1 MTVEDY
7 EARRIIEEL
16 RRDHAPA
23 YDWDTFD
30 ARLTRCV
37 KEYADR
43 RTIQAHMV
51 RAVAE
56 LAYGYVAEQLAATDR
71 EQATERDAQVA
82 KLEGV
87 IERLE
92 EHQKVL
98 RSTNAHLTKALNEKH
113 TIREEREAARGDG
126 DTQVTIRNDYKGWT
140 VAMLEEVAYR
150 LRSGGAVDGTPVDVD
165 QHRAVADV
173 PAPNT
178 VTLEAPTRVPNA
190 PSEPHVM
197 PLDPSEFELVP
208 RDFGFLFMAG
218 AVVVGLVAA
227 LMTLGAVIW

>member
-7 EARRIIEEL
+7 EARRIIEAL
-16 RRDHAPA
+16 RRDHAPV

-30 ARLTRCV
+30 ARLARCV
-37 KEYADR
+37 SNYADR

-51 RAVAE
+51 RDIAE
-56 LAYGYVAEQLAATDR
+56 LAYGYVAEQLASVDR
-71 EQATERDAQVA
+71 ERAMEREAQVA

-87 IERLE
+87 IQRLE

-98 RSTNAHLTKALNEKH
+98 RSTNARLTKALDEALDEKR

-126 DTQVTIRNDYKGWT
+126 DTQVTIRTDHHGWT
-140 VAMLEEVAYR
+140 VAHLEEVAYR
-150 LRSGGAVDGTPVDVD
+150 LRSGGAVDDTPVDVD

-178 VTLEAPTRVPNA
+178 VTLGVPSQS
-190 PSEPHVM
+190 PVM
-197 PLDPSEFELVP
+197 RLDPGEVEPTP
-208 RDFGFLFMAG
+208 RDFGFLAMAG
-218 AVVVGLVAA
+218 AVAVGLVAA
-227 LMTLGAVIW
+227 LMVLGAVIW

>member
-23 YDWDTFD
+23 CDWDTFD

-37 KEYADR
+37 QGYADR
-43 RTIQAHMV
+43 RTIHANMV
-51 RAVAE
+51 RDVAE
-56 LAYGYVAEQLAATDR
+56 LAYGYVSEKVAAPDR
-71 EQATERDAQVA
+71 EQAIQREAQVA

-92 EHQKVL
+92 GQLATAREHRDFYRRQ
-98 RSTNAHLTKALNEKH
+98 AAEKR

-126 DTQVTIRNDYKGWT
+126 DTQVTIRTDQHGWT
-140 VAMLEEVAYR
+140 VAQLEEIAYR
-150 LRSGGAVDGTPVDVD
+150 LRSGGAVDDTPVDVD
-165 QHRAVADV
+165 QRRAVAHV

-178 VTLEAPTRVPNA
+178 VTLEAPRKP
-190 PSEPHVM
+190 PVM
-197 PLDPSEFELVP
+197 PLDPGEIEP
-208 RDFGFLFMAG
+208 RRHDVGFLVMAGVVAVGLLVALVCFG
-218 AVVVGLVAA
+218 AVV
-227 LMTLGAVIW
+227 W